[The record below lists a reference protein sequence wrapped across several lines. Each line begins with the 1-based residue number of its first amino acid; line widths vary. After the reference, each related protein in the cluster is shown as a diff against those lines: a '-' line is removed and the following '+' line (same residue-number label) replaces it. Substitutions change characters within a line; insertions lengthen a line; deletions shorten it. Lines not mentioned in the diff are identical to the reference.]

1 VLRVAVDILADVILV
16 AAGLIL
22 LPDFW
27 VSVNC
32 RSSGRCP
39 PKLVYEFGSL
49 VAAIASHSR
58 RFLRRLCLGQLGDH
72 AKQEELSLE
81 TPISGQSMIALSF
94 RSMRS
99 SQLSVGGE
107 PRTMR
112 RLLVCHPLLGTSHGP
127 RAQVV
132 QPRSHGSRPWKGHL

>member
-1 VLRVAVDILADVILV
+1 MLRRRILLPHRVPQPKVRAVLQGLLLVILAAAAAPVVVRWIFPVVLRVAVDILADVILV

-49 VAAIASHSR
+49 VAAIASHSQ
-58 RFLRRLCLGQLGDH
+58 RFLRRLCLGCIRAAEAAHPGIV
-72 AKQEELSLE
+72 AV
-81 TPISGQSMIALSF
+81 IAGTLTAS
-94 RSMRS
+94 
-99 SQLSVGGE
+99 
-107 PRTMR
+107 
-112 RLLVCHPLLGTSHGP
+112 LLVANN
-127 RAQVV
+127 RA
-132 QPRSHGSRPWKGHL
+132 

>member
-1 VLRVAVDILADVILV
+1 VKSVLHGIFLVALAAAAAPVVVRWIFPAVLRVAVDILADVILV

-49 VAAIASHSR
+49 VAAIASHSQ
-58 RFLRRLCLGQLGDH
+58 RFLRRLCLGCIRAAAAAHPGIV
-72 AKQEELSLE
+72 AV
-81 TPISGQSMIALSF
+81 IAGTLTAS
-94 RSMRS
+94 
-99 SQLSVGGE
+99 
-107 PRTMR
+107 
-112 RLLVCHPLLGTSHGP
+112 LLVANN
-127 RAQVV
+127 RA
-132 QPRSHGSRPWKGHL
+132 